1 MADDDEPKKPT
12 ERAVSPLGF
21 LLVLL
26 ISVVVGT
33 TSDALFKAVWI
44 HPHCAKLCQAQGEQY
59 AAFQDGRYNACICSG
74 GTHITT
80 RPTGW
85 VGPLGALMVLGY
97 LVTSERTKRIRTIG
111 ARFTDQP

>member
-1 MADDDEPKKPT
+1 MSDDPSKPT

-21 LLVLL
+21 ILILV

-33 TSDALFKAVWI
+33 LSDALFKAAWI
-44 HPHCAKLCQAQGEQY
+44 HPHCAKLCQGQGEQY
-59 AAFQDGRYNACICSG
+59 ASFQDGRYNACICSG
-74 GTHITT
+74 GTRITT

-85 VGPLGALMVLGY
+85 VGPLSALLVLGY
-97 LVTSERTKRIRTIG
+97 LVTADRTKRIRTIG